1 MNILDEM
8 TEEKFYEKMLDN
20 FKFIIRRSQ
29 KLFIEGHRAMQSVRI
44 HGKSDVALMESNS
57 SMITKFSCLQAFVM
71 IITVLVQGFI
81 FLEMNISLY
90 IHNLVLAIKGFFRD
104 LDIGKERI

>member
-20 FKFIIRRSQ
+20 FKLIIRRSQ
-29 KLFIEGHRAMQSVRI
+29 KLFIEGHRAMQSVRT
-44 HGKSDVALMESNS
+44 HGNSDVALMESNS

-71 IITVLVQGFI
+71 IITVLFQGFI
-81 FLEMNISLY
+81 FLKMNINLY
-90 IHNLVLAIKGFFRD
+90 ICNLVLAIKGFFRD
-104 LDIGKERI
+104 VYIEKERI